1 MDSNKKRK
9 IGFDL
14 DDVLLNFSDAL
25 RFHLNRL
32 LKKDF
37 ERSDM
42 TSFRVENV
50 YGITGE
56 EMRKI
61 IDNFYLHDDHI
72 NAEPMEG
79 AVESI
84 KNLAE
89 KNDLYI
95 VTAKPDHLE
104 KITLDWVNKYFP
116 GIFKEIHFANH
127 FNSLKKKKM
136 KSQICTENGIEIF
149 VDDALDNSLD
159 LANKGIPVLMPDR
172 PWNQT
177 NDLPELI
184 KRVYSWEEIMRELNK
199 NLI

>member
-1 MDSNKKRK
+1 MNNRK

-14 DDVLLNFSDAL
+14 DDVLMNFSDAL
-25 RFHLNRL
+25 RFHLNIL
-32 LKKDF
+32 LNKNH

-42 TSFRVENV
+42 TSFRIENV

-89 KNDLYI
+89 KNILYI

-116 GIFKEIHFANH
+116 GMFKEIHFANH
-127 FNSLKKKKM
+127 FNNLKKKRM

-177 NDLPELI
+177 TALPKLVT
-184 KRVYSWEEIMRELNK
+184 RVHTWEEIIMKLDNC
-199 NLI
+199 LI